1 MKEAFIHS
9 EIYNDRVANWRT
21 MSVNIFRH
29 EICVCI
35 MLTDICNEIILG
47 NANPQRFTID
57 TANYISV
64 LAAMGASQTNLYRV
78 VLRIQNSLTDYF
90 ECISVGYYMKEAAV
104 SAPTYYAV
112 TAKLDKI
119 IDKIITN
126 KSSYYGY
133 NLEKIDSGCKM
144 EKVYEYKGCI
154 FPSYHDIV
162 KTLPVKFGEYAAALK
177 AVKDITNVYSIPKSG
192 LDSAIT
198 NIFDSRVFK
207 NKFINSNDICVEHTA
222 KISLDAVK
230 TLREYEME
238 RAENK
243 NILHILNVIM
253 MNANSNGTYKQ
264 QYYRS
269 SHGRLYQH
277 GFSMQMLNSDY
288 RDLILHDYQDVDIKA
303 ATFSILWNYAR
314 ENGIHDDKMP
324 TLYRYTKEPDVFRA
338 TILKKLRYY
347 DNDVTMKY
355 VKDVLNAIAFGA
367 RFNEARVLFD
377 IKNHTKYSI
386 PVSLE
391 GYENTETPLH
401 IVSLNEITSLVEE
414 VKYITK
420 KLAKKFTDKSGAL
433 VNAKQLVQEHKT
445 RMPYGKKLSHL
456 YQGAEVRVLE
466 TIMKYPINGKK
477 LIDIPYAV
485 GLLLHDGIYIK
496 KDIVKTIDN
505 ILPLDLYIE
514 KKLGYV
520 LKFS

>member
-9 EIYNDRVANWRT
+9 EIYNDRVAIWRT

-29 EICVCI
+29 EICACI

-57 TANYISV
+57 TAKYISV

-90 ECISVGYYMKEAAV
+90 ESISVGYYMKEAAV

-162 KTLPVKFGEYAAALK
+162 KTIPVKFGEYAAALK

-496 KDIVKTIDN
+496 KDMVKTIDS

>member
-29 EICVCI
+29 EICACI

-57 TANYISV
+57 TAKYISV

-207 NKFINSNDICVEHTA
+207 NKFINSNDICIEHTA

-355 VKDVLNAIAFGA
+355 VKDVLNAITFGA
-367 RFNEARVLFD
+367 RFNESRVLYD

-401 IVSLNEITSLVEE
+401 IVSLNEVTSLVEE

-420 KLAKKFTDKSGAL
+420 KLVKKYTDKSGAL

-496 KDIVKTIDN
+496 KDIVKTIDS

>member
-57 TANYISV
+57 TAKYISV

>member
-9 EIYNDRVANWRT
+9 EIYNDRVVNWRT

-29 EICVCI
+29 EICACI

-57 TANYISV
+57 TAKYISV

-90 ECISVGYYMKEAAV
+90 GCISVGYYMKEAAV

-133 NLEKIDSGCKM
+133 DLEKIDSGCKM

-243 NILHILNVIM
+243 NVLHILNVIM

-367 RFNEARVLFD
+367 RFNESRVLYD

-401 IVSLNEITSLVEE
+401 IISLNEITSLVEE

-496 KDIVKTIDN
+496 KDIVKTIDS

>member
-29 EICVCI
+29 EICACI

-57 TANYISV
+57 TAKYISV

-104 SAPTYYAV
+104 SAPTYYGV

-119 IDKIITN
+119 IDKIIIN

-133 NLEKIDSGCKM
+133 DLEKIDSGCKM
-144 EKVYEYKGCI
+144 EKVYENKGCI

-367 RFNEARVLFD
+367 RFNESRVLSD

-420 KLAKKFTDKSGAL
+420 KLAKKFTDKSGVL

>member
-29 EICVCI
+29 EICACI

-57 TANYISV
+57 TAKYISV

-119 IDKIITN
+119 IDKIIIN

-144 EKVYEYKGCI
+144 EKVYKYKGCI

-162 KTLPVKFGEYAAALK
+162 KTLPVKFGEYAAVLK
-177 AVKDITNVYSIPKSG
+177 AVKDITNVYFIPKSG

-367 RFNEARVLFD
+367 RFNESRVLYD

>member
-29 EICVCI
+29 EICACI

-57 TANYISV
+57 TAKYISV
-64 LAAMGASQTNLYRV
+64 LAAMDASQTNLYRV

-104 SAPTYYAV
+104 SAPTYYGV

-133 NLEKIDSGCKM
+133 DLEKIDSGCKM

-367 RFNEARVLFD
+367 RFNESRVLYD

-420 KLAKKFTDKSGAL
+420 KLAKKYTDKSGAL

-496 KDIVKTIDN
+496 KDIVKTIDS
-505 ILPLDLYIE
+505 ILPLDLYVE

>member
-21 MSVNIFRH
+21 MSVNIFRN
-29 EICVCI
+29 EICACI

-57 TANYISV
+57 TAKYISV

-104 SAPTYYAV
+104 SAPTYYGV

-133 NLEKIDSGCKM
+133 DLEKIDSGCKM

-253 MNANSNGTYKQ
+253 TNANSNGTYKQ

-367 RFNEARVLFD
+367 RFNESRVLYD

-401 IVSLNEITSLVEE
+401 IVSLNEITSLVKE

>member
-29 EICVCI
+29 EICACI

-57 TANYISV
+57 TAKYISV

-90 ECISVGYYMKEAAV
+90 KCISVGYYMKEAAV

-133 NLEKIDSGCKM
+133 DLEKIDSGCKM

-243 NILHILNVIM
+243 NVLHILNVIM

-367 RFNEARVLFD
+367 RFNESRVLYD

-401 IVSLNEITSLVEE
+401 IISLNEITSLVEE

-496 KDIVKTIDN
+496 KDIVKTIDS

>member
-1 MKEAFIHS
+1 
-9 EIYNDRVANWRT
+9 
-21 MSVNIFRH
+21 
-29 EICVCI
+29 
-35 MLTDICNEIILG
+35 
-47 NANPQRFTID
+47 
-57 TANYISV
+57 
-64 LAAMGASQTNLYRV
+64 
-78 VLRIQNSLTDYF
+78 
-90 ECISVGYYMKEAAV
+90 
-104 SAPTYYAV
+104 
-112 TAKLDKI
+112 
-119 IDKIITN
+119 
-126 KSSYYGY
+126 
-133 NLEKIDSGCKM
+133 M

-207 NKFINSNDICVEHTA
+207 HKFINSNDICVEHTA

-243 NILHILNVIM
+243 NVLHILNVIM

-367 RFNEARVLFD
+367 RFNESRVLYD

-496 KDIVKTIDN
+496 KDIVKTIDS

>member
-21 MSVNIFRH
+21 MSVNIFRN
-29 EICVCI
+29 EICACI

-57 TANYISV
+57 TAKYISV

-104 SAPTYYAV
+104 SAPTYYGV

-133 NLEKIDSGCKM
+133 DLEKIDSGCKM

-253 MNANSNGTYKQ
+253 TNANSNGTYKQ

-367 RFNEARVLFD
+367 RFNESRVLYD

>member
-29 EICVCI
+29 EICACI

-57 TANYISV
+57 TAKYISV

-347 DNDVTMKY
+347 DNDVTIKY

>member
-29 EICVCI
+29 EICACI

-57 TANYISV
+57 TAKYISV
-64 LAAMGASQTNLYRV
+64 LAAMGTSQTNLYRI

-133 NLEKIDSGCKM
+133 DLEKIDSGCKM
-144 EKVYEYKGCI
+144 EKVYAYKGCI

-177 AVKDITNVYSIPKSG
+177 AVKDNTNVYSIPKSG

-243 NILHILNVIM
+243 NVLHILNVIM

-288 RDLILHDYQDVDIKA
+288 RDLILQDYQDVDIKA

-367 RFNEARVLFD
+367 RFNESRVLYD

-433 VNAKQLVQEHKT
+433 VNAKQLVLEHKT

-485 GLLLHDGIYIK
+485 GLLLHDGFYIK

>member
-9 EIYNDRVANWRT
+9 EVYNDRVANWRT

-29 EICVCI
+29 EICACI

-57 TANYISV
+57 TAKYISV

-154 FPSYHDIV
+154 FPSYHNIV

-243 NILHILNVIM
+243 NILHILNAIM

-277 GFSMQMLNSDY
+277 GFSIQMLNSDY

-367 RFNEARVLFD
+367 RFNESRVLYD